1 MPVDLGLARLSDDLL
16 FVGVVCYSLA
26 MLGYAAEFA
35 FRRRRESEP
44 AVERRL
50 EPALVTAG
58 GSRAAGSAE
67 LPPEPEPAP
76 EPLPAGSRPG
86 GAVSL
91 RDSQAA
97 RESGSGSGSA
107 PVAIRGRAVRDRAVL
122 AGKIAV
128 TLTIAG
134 WAAHVG
140 SVVARGF
147 AAHRV
152 PWGNMYEFSSA
163 ICLVAVTTFLVLM
176 TRQPVRYLGAFVM
189 LPVICYLGLAG
200 KVLYTSAGPLVPAL
214 NSYWIKIHVV
224 AAIIASG
231 IFMVGAAT
239 TVLYLVRERWE
250 RRQPV
255 PYPDEPG
262 PGAPRVAVV
271 PSSGI
276 VARLPAADVLDR
288 TAYRVIAFAF
298 PIWTFAII
306 AGAIWAEAA
315 WGRYW
320 GWDPKETWS
329 FITWVIYAGYL
340 HARATAGWRGRRA
353 ALVALIGFAALFVDY
368 YVVNIWITG
377 LHSYAGV

>member
-1 MPVDLGLARLSDDLL
+1 MPVDLGLARLSDNLL
-16 FVGVVCYSLA
+16 FVAVVCYSLA
-26 MLGYAAEFA
+26 LLGYAAEFA
-35 FRRRRESEP
+35 FRRRRLPEP
-44 AVERRL
+44 AHQRQP
-50 EPALVTAG
+50 EPALVGAG
-58 GSRAAGSAE
+58 GFPVAGPVAGEVGAADGLGAPRSGASAVELGGGDGDRAATGPGA
-67 LPPEPEPAP
+67 LAVQ
-76 EPLPAGSRPG
+76 AGG
-86 GAVSL
+86 G
-91 RDSQAA
+91 
-97 RESGSGSGSA
+97 G
-107 PVAIRGRAVRDRAVL
+107 DRAAV

-128 TLTIAG
+128 ALTIAG
-134 WAAHVG
+134 WLAHVG
-140 SVVARGF
+140 SLVARGL
-147 AAHRV
+147 ATHRV

-176 TRQPVRYLGAFVM
+176 ARQPVRYLGAFVM
-189 LPVICYLGLAG
+189 LPVVCYLGLAG

-231 IFMVGAAT
+231 IFMVGAAS
-239 TVLYLVRERWE
+239 TVLYLVKERWE
-250 RRQPV
+250 RRQPL
-255 PYPDEPG
+255 PYPDEPVPEV
-262 PGAPRVAVV
+262 PGVTVETRAGVL
-271 PSSGI
+271 
-276 VARLPAADVLDR
+276 ARLPAAEVLDR

-353 ALVALIGFAALFVDY
+353 ALVALTGFAALFIDY

>member
-1 MPVDLGLARLSDDLL
+1 MVPVDLGLARLSDNLL
-16 FVGVVCYSLA
+16 FVAVVCYSLA

-35 FRRRRESEP
+35 FRRWQRP
-44 AVERRL
+44 ERVPQHQP
-50 EPALVTAG
+50 EPALVGAGRLPGAAVAASGDDQAAAIGASFAGAGAGDGDRTATGPGVSGIEDRRGAG
-58 GSRAAGSAE
+58 G
-67 LPPEPEPAP
+67 
-76 EPLPAGSRPG
+76 
-86 GAVSL
+86 
-91 RDSQAA
+91 
-97 RESGSGSGSA
+97 
-107 PVAIRGRAVRDRAVL
+107 DRAVSV
-122 AGKIAV
+122 GKIAV
-128 TLTIAG
+128 ALTIAG
-134 WAAHVG
+134 WLAHVG
-140 SVVARGF
+140 SLVARGL
-147 AAHRV
+147 ATHRV

-189 LPVICYLGLAG
+189 LPVVCYLGLAG

-239 TVLYLVRERWE
+239 TVLYLVKERWE

-262 PGAPRVAVV
+262 PGVAGVAVV
-271 PSSGI
+271 PRGGI
-276 VARLPAADVLDR
+276 LARLPAAEILDR

-353 ALVALIGFAALFVDY
+353 ALVALTGFAALFIDY

>member
-1 MPVDLGLARLSDDLL
+1 MPVDLGLARLSDNLL
-16 FVGVVCYSLA
+16 FVAVVCYSLA

-35 FRRRRESEP
+35 FRRRRAGEP
-44 AVERRL
+44 VVERQP
-50 EPALVTAG
+50 EAALVGAG
-58 GSRAAGSAE
+58 GPPIAGAVPSGEGAGQQASERDDDRA
-67 LPPEPEPAP
+67 
-76 EPLPAGSRPG
+76 G
-86 GAVSL
+86 GAG
-91 RDSQAA
+91 RDGAGRDQAA
-97 RESGSGSGSA
+97 LA
-107 PVAIRGRAVRDRAVL
+107 GRAGGGRTGAGRTGAGRDQAAL

-128 TLTIAG
+128 ALTILG
-134 WAAHVG
+134 WLAHVG
-140 SVVARGF
+140 SLVARGF
-147 AAHRV
+147 ATHRV

-163 ICLVAVTTFLVLM
+163 ISLVAVTTFLVLM
-176 TRQPVRYLGAFVM
+176 ARQPVRYLGVFVM
-189 LPVICYLGLAG
+189 LPVVCYLGLAG
-200 KVLYTSAGPLVPAL
+200 KVLYTAAGPLVPAL
-214 NSYWIKIHVV
+214 NSYWIKIHVG

-231 IFMVGAAT
+231 VFMVGAAT
-239 TVLYLVRERWE
+239 TVLYLFKERWE

-262 PGAPRVAVV
+262 PGVAVV
-271 PSSGI
+271 TRGGI
-276 VARLPAADVLDR
+276 LARLPAAETLDR

-298 PIWTFAII
+298 PIWTFAVI

-353 ALVALIGFAALFVDY
+353 ALVALTGFAALFIDY

>member
-1 MPVDLGLARLSDDLL
+1 MSATRWPCWATRPSSPSAAGGCPNRRASASPSRRSWVAGGFPVAGPVAGEVGAVDGLRAPRS
-16 FVGVVCYSLA
+16 GA
-26 MLGYAAEFA
+26 
-35 FRRRRESEP
+35 P
-44 AVERRL
+44 AVELGGGNGDRAAATG
-50 EPALVTAG
+50 PGALAVQAG
-58 GSRAAGSAE
+58 GGGDRAA
-67 LPPEPEPAP
+67 
-76 EPLPAGSRPG
+76 
-86 GAVSL
+86 
-91 RDSQAA
+91 
-97 RESGSGSGSA
+97 
-107 PVAIRGRAVRDRAVL
+107 L

-128 TLTIAG
+128 ALTIAG
-134 WAAHVG
+134 WLAHVG
-140 SVVARGF
+140 SLVARGL
-147 AAHRV
+147 ATHRV

-176 TRQPVRYLGAFVM
+176 ARQPVRYLGAFVM
-189 LPVICYLGLAG
+189 LPVVCYLGLAG

-231 IFMVGAAT
+231 IFMVGAAS
-239 TVLYLVRERWE
+239 TVLYLVKERWE
-250 RRQPV
+250 RRQPL
-255 PYPDEPG
+255 PYPDEP
-262 PGAPRVAVV
+262 V
-271 PSSGI
+271 PEVLG
-276 VARLPAADVLDR
+276 VTVQTRAGVLARLPAAEVLDR

-353 ALVALIGFAALFVDY
+353 ALVALTGFAALFIDY